1 MQAQNIKNRQLCSI
15 GFSGLQ
21 EARFECRE
29 AGNRKP
35 PFYVFCAMKMVT
47 WRHLIRATSD
57 RIADSERRIE
67 RQRQMIADLAQ
78 AGDDTVLAERE
89 LAALIQGNEQ
99 LKESRARL
107 LEGFQEHCTPN
118 ALQDGPTDSSP
129 QQA

>member
-1 MQAQNIKNRQLCSI
+1 
-15 GFSGLQ
+15 
-21 EARFECRE
+21 
-29 AGNRKP
+29 
-35 PFYVFCAMKMVT
+35 MKMVT

>member
-1 MQAQNIKNRQLCSI
+1 
-15 GFSGLQ
+15 
-21 EARFECRE
+21 
-29 AGNRKP
+29 
-35 PFYVFCAMKMVT
+35 
-47 WRHLIRATSD
+47 
-57 RIADSERRIE
+57 
-67 RQRQMIADLAQ
+67 
-78 AGDDTVLAERE
+78 LAERE

>member
-1 MQAQNIKNRQLCSI
+1 M
-15 GFSGLQ
+15 
-21 EARFECRE
+21 
-29 AGNRKP
+29 
-35 PFYVFCAMKMVT
+35 
-47 WRHLIRATSD
+47 TSD

-118 ALQDGPTDSSP
+118 TLQDGPAASSP
-129 QQA
+129 RQGFGRVIGFSTDVS